1 MASRER
7 REGGRNGS
15 ARTGKEE
22 QISAMATP
30 TNQVKK
36 VTTTQPQTRDA
47 GPAYCRLVP
56 YSGVIPVKSVIVE
69 KEMASVLNNVCIN
82 DTHGTG
88 AITAHPSHLVRNQ
101 VLKKEEFTR
110 FHCTT

>member
-1 MASRER
+1 MA
-7 REGGRNGS
+7 
-15 ARTGKEE
+15 
-22 QISAMATP
+22 MP

-36 VTTTQPQTRDA
+36 ATTTQPQTRDA

-69 KEMASVLNNVCIN
+69 KEMASVLNSVCIN

-88 AITAHPSHLVRNQ
+88 VTSAHHLSHLVRNQ
-101 VLKKEEFTR
+101 VLIKRNSQGFIVLLDNTAKETR
-110 FHCTT
+110 